1 MSKTR
6 WLIRIVGIVVAV
18 ASLATI
24 GYQLWQALPQLRG
37 LEIQVAPAAL
47 SLILISLNLALAALL
62 WRNTLQRLGGELPI
76 PTTLY
81 IWFVSQIVRYAP
93 GNVWHLLGRVYLT
106 QQQRIDT
113 RSSSL
118 SMMFELLHVLTSGL
132 LVATVLLLLW
142 WRDTLAFAALLLFPF
157 LVCYLF
163 PQLLHYPLTW
173 IMRRRGQDIPNLH
186 IRRRDLVALLPGYV
200 AVWLIYG
207 GSVYLLTASV
217 YPVSLDALPTLTGMY
232 ALAWVL
238 GFLSFITPSG
248 LGVREGILSYMLS
261 FVVPV
266 PVAMLLAL
274 LLRVWM
280 TAGELLSTAGA
291 VWLKPKG

>member
-1 MSKTR
+1 
-6 WLIRIVGIVVAV
+6 
-18 ASLATI
+18 
-24 GYQLWQALPQLRG
+24 
-37 LEIQVAPAAL
+37 
-47 SLILISLNLALAALL
+47 
-62 WRNTLQRLGGELPI
+62 
-76 PTTLY
+76 
-81 IWFVSQIVRYAP
+81 
-93 GNVWHLLGRVYLT
+93 
-106 QQQRIDT
+106 
-113 RSSSL
+113 
-118 SMMFELLHVLTSGL
+118 
-132 LVATVLLLLW
+132 
-142 WRDTLAFAALLLFPF
+142 
-157 LVCYLF
+157 
-163 PQLLHYPLTW
+163 
-173 IMRRRGQDIPNLH
+173 MRRRGQDIPNLH